1 MDAIYELTTKIE
13 WFSSFLEVLLCIYF
27 CSAFMANTNKNEKQN
42 IMQSLGMAF
51 VLTFAANVVYLRY
64 GEHLEFSYQKKIF
77 FFVLCVLVQWIYFRR
92 KYFLSIVVSLLY
104 SELIMVLELGVEI
117 ALLNVKLL
125 PYQEEIAF
133 LLWRILVIT
142 VVVVFLHGLVPKTDI
157 PMIYLLVVC
166 VFTVVSLVWNWALI
180 GTEGVISLPE
190 EFYRMIMPLFVI
202 VFFLFQIVVVF
213 FVFKIAET
221 HQQKQTTALIE
232 FSNKMLQKSLDETEQ
247 TFGLWRQSVHDYKNH
262 VIVLKQLADENR
274 MDEIKAFL
282 EEESNSIG
290 KQLFMFRT
298 GNSVVDTLVNLKRA
312 LAERHQIVFLVHG
325 TLPSKMVIED
335 MDLVN
340 ILGNLLD
347 NAIEASIK
355 EQDAYIDLAIK
366 QEKNFFL
373 LSVRN
378 KCTNAREKEI
388 DKSTKE
394 HPEFHGIGLKSVK
407 RAVKKYDG
415 QIHVEQTTQEFIVNI
430 MIQNIQEN

>member
-1 MDAIYELTTKIE
+1 MDAIYKLITKIE
-13 WFSSFLEVLLCIYF
+13 WFSGFLEVLLCTYF
-27 CSAFMANTNKNEKQN
+27 CSAFMENTNRNEKRN
-42 IMQSLGMAF
+42 IVRSLGMAF
-51 VLTFAANVVYLRY
+51 ALAATANVVYWTY
-64 GEHLEFSYQKKIF
+64 GERLELAYQKRIF

-92 KYFLSIVVSLLY
+92 RYFQAVVVSLLY
-104 SELIMVLELGVEI
+104 GELVMVFELMVEI
-117 ALLNVKLL
+117 MLLNVKLL

-133 LLWRILVIT
+133 LLCRILAIT
-142 VVVVFLHGLVPKTDI
+142 VAVVFLHGLVPKTDI
-157 PMIYLLVVC
+157 PMVYLLVVC
-166 VFTVVSLVWNWALI
+166 VFTVVSLVWNWALV

-221 HQQKQTTALIE
+221 HQQKQTTAMIE

-247 TFGLWRQSVHDYKNH
+247 TFELWRQSVHDYKNH

-274 MDEIKAFL
+274 LEEIKAFL
-282 EEESNSIG
+282 VEESDSIG
-290 KQLFMFRT
+290 KQLFMIRT

-312 LAERHQIVFLVHG
+312 LAERHRTAFLVHG
-325 TLPSKMVIED
+325 TLPMKMVVED
-335 MDLVN
+335 MDLAN

-355 EQDAYIDLAIK
+355 ENDAYIDLSIK

-378 KCTNAREKEI
+378 KCTNACEKEI
-388 DKSTKE
+388 HTSTKA

-415 QIHVEQTTQEFIVNI
+415 QMHVEQTSQEFIVNI
-430 MIQNIQEN
+430 MIQNTQEN